1 MERTQSSDKTIQ
13 LRASQFDR
21 DLIDHAAHLAG
32 VNRTQFML
40 GAAVREAKNLL
51 LDQTA
56 LFVDADSFAAIL
68 DQLDNPTPISENLQ
82 KTLTASSP
90 WDRDN

>member
-1 MERTQSSDKTIQ
+1 MEQTQTSDKTIQ

-21 DLIDHAAHLAG
+21 DLIDHAANLAG
-32 VNRTQFML
+32 INRTQFML
-40 GAAVREAKNLL
+40 GAAIREAKNLL

-56 LFVDADSFAAIL
+56 LFVDADSFAAII

-82 KTLTASSP
+82 KTLTATSP
-90 WDRDN
+90 WDRD